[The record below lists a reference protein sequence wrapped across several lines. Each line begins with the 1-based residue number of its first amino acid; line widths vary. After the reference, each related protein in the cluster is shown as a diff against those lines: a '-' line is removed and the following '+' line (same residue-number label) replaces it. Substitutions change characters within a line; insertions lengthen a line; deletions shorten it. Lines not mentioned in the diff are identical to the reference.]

1 MQKIFSFFIFIWNAF
16 VNFFRTKFIV
26 VRVYDIRFDYFYN
39 RNLLTLEEI
48 QTAGREITSW
58 FMNKTYYN
66 INTLAEELYDT
77 IALDKFTGDW
87 MKKVRKEV
95 IKVPKE
101 DLTINVIQN
110 IDGLGTVKVNVA
122 VYNPAKRL
130 DNRIIIEITFN
141 CLKSSWVGV

>member
-1 MQKIFSFFIFIWNAF
+1 MDKFLNVLKIIWIWI
-16 VNFFRTKFIV
+16 VNFFKTKFIV
-26 VRVYDIRFDYFYN
+26 VRVYDVRFDYFLN
-39 RNLLTLEEI
+39 KNLLSLEDI
-48 QTAGREITSW
+48 QLAGREITSF
-58 FMNKTYYN
+58 FMNKTYYD

-77 IALDKFTGDW
+77 IAMDKFTGDW

-141 CLKSSWVGV
+141 CLKSSWVG